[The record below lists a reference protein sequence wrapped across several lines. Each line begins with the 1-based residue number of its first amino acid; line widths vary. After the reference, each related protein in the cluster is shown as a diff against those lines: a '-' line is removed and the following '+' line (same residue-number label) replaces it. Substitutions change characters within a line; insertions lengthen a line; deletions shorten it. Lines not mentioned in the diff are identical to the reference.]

1 MSEEFLSPE
10 QSQLIRLKSLIDG
23 NRRTKGG
30 KAKKMPV
37 GQPYVFRKVYVGDK
51 VLLEPFTNVEKID
64 IEEGDEFVTG
74 YLHEALTVV
83 PKGDE

>member
-1 MSEEFLSPE
+1 MSDGLLSSSE
-10 QSQLIRLKSLIDG
+10 TQLIKLKALLDG

-30 KAKKMPV
+30 KRPKKMPV
-37 GQPYVFRKVYVGDK
+37 GEVYIFRKVYMEDGR

-83 PKGDE
+83 PK